1 MFPLLFLN
9 IDFCFIT
16 YLSQV
21 GLAIVFVADMS
32 ESVEQ
37 LKRKVA
43 GLMKESEELHRFRR
57 DIDWLKTLQKKVVK
71 DKFD

>member
-1 MFPLLFLN
+1 M
-9 IDFCFIT
+9 
-16 YLSQV
+16 
-21 GLAIVFVADMS
+21 LAVVFVAEMS

-43 GLMKESEELHRFRR
+43 GLMKESEELHRYRR

-71 DKFD
+71 DRFD